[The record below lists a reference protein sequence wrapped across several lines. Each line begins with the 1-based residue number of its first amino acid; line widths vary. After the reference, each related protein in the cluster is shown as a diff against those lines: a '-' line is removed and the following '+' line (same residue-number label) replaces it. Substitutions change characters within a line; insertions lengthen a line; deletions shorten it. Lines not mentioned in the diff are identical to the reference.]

1 MNMGAWNFI
10 AQRLFPQIDGDFKL
24 SYAGRVESASPAV
37 GSYHISIR
45 DQKRLVKEAFLLSN

>member
-10 AQRLFPQIDGDFKL
+10 SQRILPQIEKDIKL

-45 DQKRLVKEAFLLSN
+45 DQKRLLKEAFSV

>member
-1 MNMGAWNFI
+1 MNMGAWSFVS
-10 AQRLFPQIDGDFKL
+10 QRLLSRIEGDFKL

-45 DQKRLVKEAFLLSN
+45 DQKRLLKEAFSI